1 VGFLP
6 IGRQASTPAYRQAG
20 FNPCPPTAGRVNVQI
35 VLFFSKNGYNKNNEN
50 KFFKKY

>member
-1 VGFLP
+1 MISDFLYCVGFFVSL
-6 IGRQASTPAYRQAG
+6 RMTVG
-20 FNPCPPTAGRVNVQI
+20 FAI

>member
-1 VGFLP
+1 MTTKLTWDYSLP
-6 IGRQASTPAYRQAG
+6 ARRRRACLS
-20 FNPCPPTAGRVNVQI
+20 AGRVNVQI

>member
-1 VGFLP
+1 MTTKLTWDY
-6 IGRQASTPAYRQAG
+6 SMPARRRRA
-20 FNPCPPTAGRVNVQI
+20 CLSAGRVNAQI